1 MEPKK
6 KTWHTWNPK
15 HPRAI
20 VVFLLF
26 VMFLV
31 SFFSS
36 VGTSPFG
43 GEQPPDSGIVDEIA
57 HIPAGY
63 SYLKY
68 GDYRL
73 NPEHPP
79 MIKDLAALPLLFVK
93 DIDFPDDIP
102 AWTEEINGQWQ
113 TGWTF
118 IYERGHDPEMIFR
131 FTRFLPMLLLFLLG
145 LYVYKWTKELF
156 GVKAGLLAT
165 LLYAFCPN
173 IIAHSHYVT
182 TDFGVTVFMFIS
194 VYYFTKFIKRPGWG
208 TMMAAAISFALASLA
223 KFSAVTLI
231 PFFILLALSAVI
243 VRREQIK
250 NWLFS
255 LRLKTQWGKRLR
267 IYAFGLLLIF
277 ILGHLLVV
285 IPYLHHTWNMSAEL
299 HAQLIDESLPQET
312 SIMSFGRFVLHF
324 LDKIPGG
331 QAFSTYALGA
341 LMVFARVGG
350 GNSAFLMGDYQN
362 EGWWHYYLDAFCLK
376 TPIPTMVFC
385 AIAFVLALAEL
396 RRNWSKLVPGYQI
409 DGPSGPMNSLD
420 FKKLPSR
427 ARLRWEKFCK
437 LIWLRWDIFTMLAL
451 IAMFLVLGVRSKANI
466 GLRWMLPI
474 YPFLFVL
481 LGGAILFWLR
491 NLRRKAWEAK
501 KNGKLKIA
509 TGLVI
514 LLLIWYV
521 GGAFLTY
528 PYYLSYF
535 NELIGSQHNAYLYLV
550 DSNLDWG
557 QDLNRLA
564 RWVEHNQIGHLYV
577 DYFGGGVPKYSIG
590 ADKVTSWHS
599 RMGLPPPGSFLA
611 ISATFYQ
618 MSEFYARRSN
628 EVSYVRM
635 LPRKP
640 DYQIDSSILIYQ
652 ITEQDHEQFITV
664 GTAIEKAAQYLSLE
678 TTNGDVKAEQQA
690 IGNDSPNTMTTFPPD
705 LARPCYTVWFTARDG
720 SQRAIYVDRL
730 TGEIWG
736 GYEISK

>member
-6 KTWHTWNPK
+6 KTWYTWNPK
-15 HPRAI
+15 HPGAI
-20 VVFLLF
+20 VAVLLF
-26 VMFLV
+26 VMFLI
-31 SFFSS
+31 SFLSS
-36 VGTSPFG
+36 VGTLPFG
-43 GEQPPDSGIVDEIA
+43 GSQPPDSGIVDEIA

-79 MIKDLAALPLLFVK
+79 LIKDLAALPLLFVK

-102 AWTEEINGQWQ
+102 AWTDEINGQWQ

-118 IYERGHDPEMIFR
+118 IYERGNDPEMIFR

-145 LYVYKWTKELF
+145 IYVYRWAKELF

-194 VYYFTKFIKRPGWG
+194 VYYFTKFIKRPGWV
-208 TMMAAAISFALASLA
+208 TMLAATVSFALASLA

-250 NWLFS
+250 NWLGS
-255 LRLKTQWGKRLR
+255 LRLKTQGGKRFW
-267 IYAFGLLLIF
+267 IYTVGLLLIF
-277 ILGHLLVV
+277 VLGHLLIM
-285 IPYLHHTWNMSAEL
+285 IPYVHHTWNMPLET
-299 HAQLIDESLPQET
+299 HARLIDESLPQQTAIT
-312 SIMSFGRFVLHF
+312 SLSRSALHA
-324 LDKIPGG
+324 LDQIPGG
-331 QAFSTYALGA
+331 KAFGTYALGA

-362 EGWWHYYLDAFCLK
+362 EGWWHYYLDAFVLK
-376 TPIPTMVFC
+376 TPIPTMIFC
-385 AIAFVLALAEL
+385 VIALVLALVML
-396 RRNWSKLVPGYQI
+396 RRNWPKLTPGYQI
-409 DGPSGPMNSLD
+409 DGPGGPMNSLD
-420 FKKLPSR
+420 YKKLPSR

-474 YPFLFVL
+474 YPFMFVL
-481 LGGAILFWLR
+481 LGGAVLFWLR
-491 NLRRKAWEAK
+491 NLRRQAIEMK
-501 KNGKLKIA
+501 KEGKLKIA

-514 LLLIWYV
+514 ILLVWYV
-521 GGAFLTY
+521 GGAFLAY

-535 NELIGSQHNAYLYLV
+535 NELIGSKHNAYLYLV

-564 RWVEHNQIGHLYV
+564 RWVDYNEIDHLYV
-577 DYFGGGVPKYSIG
+577 DYFGGGVPKQAIG

-599 RMGLPPPGSFLA
+599 KMGLPPSGSYLA
-611 ISATFYQ
+611 VSATFYQ

-640 DYQIDSSILIYQ
+640 DFQIDSSILIYK
-652 ITEQDHEQFITV
+652 ITEQDQEQFIKA
-664 GTAIEKAAQYLSLE
+664 GTAIEKAAQYLGRE
-678 TTNGDVKAEQQA
+678 VTAGEVKAEQQVVE
-690 IGNDSPNTMTTFPPD
+690 NTSPNTMKIFPPD
-705 LARPCYTVWFTARDG
+705 LERPCYTVWFTERDG
-720 SQRAIYVDRL
+720 DQRAVYVDRL

-736 GYEISK
+736 GYEVSK